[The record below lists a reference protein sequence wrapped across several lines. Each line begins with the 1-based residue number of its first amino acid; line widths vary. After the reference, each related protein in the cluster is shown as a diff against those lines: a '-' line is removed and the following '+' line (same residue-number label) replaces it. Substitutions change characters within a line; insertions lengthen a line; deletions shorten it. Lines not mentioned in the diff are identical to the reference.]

1 MATEPAKRPK
11 DRSAGQAPT
20 EQPAELLT
28 ESAFGPM
35 VHASMV
41 TDPPATDTSGKTSR
55 FGDEPGGIGE
65 GSVGI
70 TLGLFASAI
79 FYLSVWLF
87 PIPWIERYFLGHPVS
102 VAATILFSV
111 ACAILVVKVRRI
123 RADAKLTNQ
132 LRDDDLMFSLPTNL
146 QTSDQWL
153 LRNDA
158 GRVAKL
164 WLQSL
169 GDLPQ
174 SARRSPLVVRLAE
187 LLQRQSGRVSTRQLS
202 DDLREVS
209 SREGDTAYDSL
220 QLIRIIV
227 WAIPMLGFLG
237 TVIGITQT
245 LGGLDFSDGIAAVDR
260 LKSGLYVAF
269 DTTAIGLV
277 LSVVAIFLQ
286 FPVERSEQ
294 RLLGE
299 IDRRVGA
306 MLAAGLPSDDH
317 GDNPAAHIAELCDG
331 IRVAV
336 GQSLASQ
343 AELWRTTIDEAHSHW
358 ERVADDNSQRIATA
372 LSTSLRPLLEMHTE
386 KLALTLGGHT
396 STIQSQIAGQAQS
409 LDRHGESLAQ
419 HSESL
424 SEIRAQWNQDL
435 ADRWQKWNEAYS
447 AGTGAIAAHHK
458 SLDRQAAALIDQNV
472 RLTESQD
479 QLTLASN
486 RLAEQAVG
494 LADTSRRGEQL
505 AILQRSLDSNL
516 LRLSEVNAAIQHG
529 IQVQDDARQSSAV
542 TDQLSGA
549 MLVLARAV
557 DVLTKELPAASRS
570 VVKGE
575 LGVHDD
581 IAHSDAKS
589 KPATRR
595 AA

>member
-1 MATEPAKRPK
+1 MATEPEKRPS
-11 DRSAGQAPT
+11 DRSAR
-20 EQPAELLT
+20 LT
-28 ESAFGPM
+28 PSEPSRPPI

-41 TDPPATDTSGKTSR
+41 ADPPATDTSGKIPH
-55 FGDEPGGIGE
+55 FGDQPGGVGE
-65 GSVGI
+65 GAVGI
-70 TLGLFASAI
+70 AVGLFAAAI
-79 FYLSVWLF
+79 FYLLAWAF
-87 PIPWIERYFLGHPVS
+87 PIPWVERYFLGHPVS
-102 VAATILFSV
+102 VAATILFAI
-111 ACAILVVKVRRI
+111 ACSILAVKVRRI
-123 RADAKLTNQ
+123 RSDTRLTNQ
-132 LRDDDLMFSLPTNL
+132 LRDDDLMFAVPDNL
-146 QTSDQWL
+146 QNSEQWL

-164 WLQSL
+164 WLRSL
-169 GDLPQ
+169 GELPQ
-174 SARRSPLVVRLAE
+174 SARRGPLVVRLSE
-187 LLQRQSGRVSTRQLS
+187 LLQRQSGRVSTRHLS

-245 LGGLDFSDGIAAVDR
+245 LGGLDFSDGTAAVDR

-269 DTTAIGLV
+269 DTTALGLV
-277 LSVVAIFLQ
+277 LSVLAIFLQ

-299 IDRRVGA
+299 IDRRVGS

-358 ERVADDNSQRIATA
+358 QRVADDNSQRIATA
-372 LSTSLRPLLEMHTE
+372 LTTSLRPLLEMHTE
-386 KLALTLGGHT
+386 NLSTSLGGHT
-396 STIQSQIAGQAQS
+396 SALKSQFDQHTQ
-409 LDRHGESLAQ
+409 SLAQ

-424 SEIRAQWNQDL
+424 SEIRVQWNEDL
-435 ADRWQKWNEAYS
+435 ASRLQRWNEAQS
-447 AGTGAIAAHHK
+447 LGTDAIAAHQK
-458 SLDRQAAALIDQNV
+458 MLDRQAAALIDQNV
-472 RLTESQD
+472 RLAESQD

-486 RLAEQAVG
+486 RLAEQTVG
-494 LADTSRRGEQL
+494 LTETNRRGEQL
-505 AILQRSLDSNL
+505 ALLQRSLDSNL

-529 IQVQDDARQSSAV
+529 IQVQDDARQSTAV
-542 TDQLSGA
+542 SDQLSSA

-557 DVLTKELPAASRS
+557 DVLTKELPATSRS
-570 VVKGE
+570 VIKGD
-575 LGVHDD
+575 LGGHDESVGGD
-581 IAHSDAKS
+581 VKS